1 MSQIILT
8 ARTLKDKRWEKRDKI
23 IKRKKAFLKNTQHIC
38 ITNPKVH
45 MATNPHPFPL
55 KKLL

>member
-1 MSQIILT
+1 MLT
-8 ARTLKDKRWEKRDKI
+8 ARTLKDKRWEKREKI
-23 IKRKKAFLKNTQHIC
+23 IKRKKKNPHIC
-38 ITNPKVH
+38 ITNPKVP